1 MKMLATSRP
10 TGDTSAQSHT
20 WEVEDDD
27 YDRALERVRTE
38 VPAGSTLLY
47 IRVER

>member
-1 MKMLATSRP
+1 MLATSRP

-27 YDRALERVRTE
+27 YDRALERVRAE

>member
-1 MKMLATSRP
+1 MLATSGP

-20 WEVEDDD
+20 WEVEDGD
-27 YDRALERVRTE
+27 YDRALERVRAE
-38 VPAGSTLLY
+38 VPADSTLLY